1 MRNPSISI
9 FFVMWVVAVAGLVLT
24 VCELIATWQFFPLV
38 FRIGLRLVKRIVPCN
53 QSRASHAFMLSDDSE
68 NWKFK
73 ALGPDRCLFRASL
86 APFARRLHTPFAL
99 RGTITRRGNV
109 LELDGRLPTGPLI
122 VFGAWLI
129 AWAAGSLFSGSLDS
143 SWLISGWG
151 FALGIVV
158 LSVFIETRRI
168 RTLFNELRAVEWPAA

>member
-9 FFVMWVVAVAGLVLT
+9 FVVMWAVAVTGLALT
-24 VCELIATWQFFPLV
+24 VCELIATWRFFPLV
-38 FRIGLRLVKRIVPCN
+38 FRIGLRIVNRIVPWD
-53 QSRASHAFMLSDDSE
+53 QSRVSQGFMLSDENE

-73 ALGPDRCLFRASL
+73 TLGPDTCLFRESL
-86 APFARRLHTPFAL
+86 TPFALRLRTPFPL

-129 AWAAGSLFSGSLDS
+129 AWAAGSFFSGSLDS
-143 SWLISGWG
+143 RWLMSGWG

-168 RTLFNELRAVEWPAA
+168 RTLFDELRAVDWPAA